1 MQLSLS
7 SLEKSI
13 SVAPMLDLTDRHCRA
28 LFRILSPNAKL
39 YTEMVVV
46 GSIIHGDKERF
57 LGYDVSEHPLALQL
71 GGCDPKKLATCATLA
86 EEWGYDEVNLNVG
99 CPSDRVKNAQFG
111 ACLMASPDLV
121 REGAAAMI
129 DAVDIP
135 VTVKTRL
142 GIDNFDSYEY
152 LYDFIENVAGSGCSE
167 FIIHARKAWLN
178 GLSPKENRTIPALMY
193 DRVYQLKE
201 DFPTLRFVLN
211 GGVTTINQIEN
222 HLALVDGVM
231 IGREIYQNPWLLRQ
245 IEEYFYGGEDFSD
258 SNAVQTRV
266 EAVMAFIPYMEERL
280 SEGLYLRHMTRHMLG
295 LFHGQAGAKSWR
307 RYLSEFGPRKA
318 AGIEVV
324 LEALKFVEGTEYVSQ
339 VVGDVTLLSAEYS
352 EKDSQALFA

>member
-1 MQLSLS
+1 MA
-7 SLEKSI
+7 EKSI

-28 LFRILSPNAKL
+28 FLRILSPNVKL

-46 GSIIHGDKERF
+46 GSIIHGDKDRF
-57 LGYDVSEHPLALQL
+57 LGYDSSEHPLALQL
-71 GGCDPKKLATCATLA
+71 GGCDSKKLAICAALA

-121 REGAAAMI
+121 REGVAAMI
-129 DAVDIP
+129 DAVNIP

-142 GIDNFDSYEY
+142 GIDDFDSYEY
-152 LYDFIENVAGSGCSE
+152 LYDFIQNVSGSGCSE

-178 GLSPKENRTIPALMY
+178 GLSPKENRTIPPLMY
-193 DRVYQLKE
+193 DRVYRLKE
-201 DFPTLRFVLN
+201 DFPELRFVLN
-211 GGVTTINQIEN
+211 GGVTSIEQLQT
-222 HLALVDGVM
+222 HLGLVDGVM
-231 IGREIYQNPWLLRQ
+231 IGREVYQNPWILKQ
-245 IEEYFYGGEDFSD
+245 IEERFYSGEDSVD
-258 SNAVQTRV
+258 NSAVKNRV
-266 EAVMAFIPYMEERL
+266 EAVKRFIPYMEERL

-307 RYLSEFGPRKA
+307 RYLSEFGPRKE

-324 LEALKFVEGTEYVSQ
+324 LEALNFVDVEEGISEDACDVNVLT
-339 VVGDVTLLSAEYS
+339 GDFSG
-352 EKDSQALFA
+352 KDSQALYA